1 MSDRDTSGRFQKGV
15 SANPKGRPRKVQTNG
30 MANAAVLTAAS
41 APVFVVENGKRRK
54 IPKLDAAAAQ
64 LANKGAAGDIRA
76 GKQLLDMTARAEAE
90 QRLAVPVN
98 DSLTESDQQILE
110 RFLADHRR
118 HVLAGGL

>member
-1 MSDRDTSGRFQKGV
+1 
-15 SANPKGRPRKVQTNG
+15 

-54 IPKLDAAAAQ
+54 IPKLAAAAAQ

-90 QRLAVPVN
+90 QRMVVPV
-98 DSLTESDQQILE
+98 DDGLTESDQEILE
-110 RFLADHRR
+110 RFLAAYRR
-118 HVLAGGL
+118 YILGGGE